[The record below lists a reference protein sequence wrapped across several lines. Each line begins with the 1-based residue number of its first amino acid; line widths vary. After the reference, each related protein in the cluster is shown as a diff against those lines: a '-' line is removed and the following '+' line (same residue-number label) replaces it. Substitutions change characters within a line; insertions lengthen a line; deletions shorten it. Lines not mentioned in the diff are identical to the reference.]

1 MDTSVVIESKK
12 KRGGALSKRFAR
24 WRRALAAP
32 QRQSDIELIQASGLF
47 DARWYLQKYPDVAE
61 AGVDPLTHY
70 ISDGAREGRKT
81 SPHFDT
87 RWYVNT
93 YPDASTSNLN
103 PLIHYIRN
111 RQGRLGALSELKA
124 LTPAQKAD
132 VSLLLANAHFDADW
146 YAKVNSLG
154 KAGRHAALH
163 YLQFGAAKA
172 LPPSPSFDGDR
183 YLKAY
188 PDVRDAGANPLV
200 HYIRHGENE
209 GRTAFTLHDPL
220 PPVLNFDF
228 KTPEAV
234 EPHGVDWITGPE
246 LVGDDLLG
254 VLTLG
259 KSPVGL
265 LPRNAAGLGL
275 PKQLGQ
281 VAEIFGRLTGR
292 ASTDLAGIKGSRKKV
307 RLMIGD
313 TLDLSNLKTPLDDAW
328 FVSGSRLT
336 LRLKALHGGH
346 SPQDQVVRAFQFV
359 PQGNRLAS
367 VGEARVGAQGG
378 LVALTLENPFL
389 PVLCVVCSREGTA
402 LDGFL
407 LPFPSLYRGGAHA
420 AEAQLSGRGSQ
431 DLIRVRDYSRVLVRE
446 RLGWDQAP
454 PPIVAQIEVDL
465 KGATGNESIFGEQ
478 ARVWLA
484 EMGITVAPGNAD
496 VLDASVRSHLVAAA
510 TLQSATQRNSRG
522 LLRLPP
528 DALPSLGVV
537 NSRRMPNGVGSYV
550 ICSAD
555 EAARPRLSV
564 SLPPMDDA
572 ISRLQP
578 ANHGQ
583 PYPSLTQTGVA
594 TQGRQ
599 KRTGLLAIR
608 FLPDASPTPSAL
620 AFPTDEAVPAP
631 IMGIGRPTRERMTAI
646 IRVLSSDNLHHLL
659 RSLARQSLAGR
670 LDVVL
675 AVDDGVALPA
685 DLYDAFSGSI
695 QRVDCPRGL
704 SPAAALNFAVKHVQT
719 QWMLLLDQHVVLH
732 DFRTLETLRT
742 LASHRRAATVSCM
755 RIRQAGFRDGAPL
768 TFHSAG
774 VFPSQIDLQAYPGLA
789 FTSTVTT
796 AAFPRMTYPVVANGL
811 EFALVSRKAW
821 DEAGGLDAEAYPFEG
836 YGLAFCLHALRHGW
850 THLNT
855 TGISALDTVRR
866 LDERADVLGAE
877 TVSMEDWGHILSRTA
892 QIRRLD

>member
-1 MDTSVVIESKK
+1 MIESKK
-12 KRGGALSKRFAR
+12 KLGGALSKRVAR
-24 WRRALAAP
+24 WRRALTAP
-32 QRQSDIELIQASGLF
+32 QGQSDLELIQASGLF
-47 DARWYLQKYPDVAE
+47 DARWYLQKYPDVAA
-61 AGVDPLTHY
+61 AGVDPLAHY
-70 ISDGAREGRKT
+70 MSDGAREGRKT
-81 SPHFDT
+81 SPRFDT
-87 RWYVNT
+87 RWYVDT
-93 YPDASTSNLN
+93 YPDASASSIN
-103 PLIHYIRN
+103 PLLHYIHN
-111 RQGRLGALSELKA
+111 RQGRVGALSELKA
-124 LTPAQKAD
+124 LTPGQKAD
-132 VSLLLANAHFDADW
+132 VSLLLASPHFDADW
-146 YAKVNSLG
+146 YAEANKLG

-163 YLQFGAAKA
+163 YLQFGVAKA
-172 LPPSPSFDGDR
+172 LAPSPSFDGDR

-188 PDVRDAGANPLV
+188 PDVRDAGANPLI

-209 GRTAFTLHDPL
+209 GRTAFAVDDPR

-228 KTPEAV
+228 QAPDTVQAN
-234 EPHGVDWITGPE
+234 GVDWITGPE
-246 LVGDDLLG
+246 LVGDDLKG

-259 KSPVGL
+259 RSPVGL

-275 PKQLGQ
+275 PKRLGQ
-281 VAEIFGRLTGR
+281 VAEIFCRLTGR
-292 ASTDLAGIKGSRKKV
+292 ASADLAGLKGSRKKV

-313 TLDLSNLKTPLDDAW
+313 TLDLNTLKPPLDDAW

-336 LRLKALHGGH
+336 LRLKALRGGQ

-367 VGEARVGAQGG
+367 VGEARVGSQGG
-378 LVALTLENPFL
+378 LIALMLENPFL
-389 PVLCVVCSREGTA
+389 PVLCVICSQDGTA

-431 DLIRVRDYSRVLVRE
+431 DSIRVRDYSHALVRE

-454 PPIVAQIEVDL
+454 PPVLAQIEVDL
-465 KGATGNESIFGEQ
+465 QGATGNERIFSEQ

-484 EMGITVAPGNAD
+484 ETGISVAPGNAD
-496 VLDASVRSHLVAAA
+496 AVDASVRSHLVAAVA
-510 TLQSATQRNSRG
+510 LQPATQRNSQG
-522 LLRLPP
+522 MLRLPA

-537 NSRRMPNGVGSYV
+537 NARRMPTGVGSYV
-550 ICSAD
+550 VCSAD

-583 PYPSLTQTGVA
+583 PYPSLTQTGIAV
-594 TQGRQ
+594 QGRQ
-599 KRTGLLAIR
+599 ERTGLLAIR
-608 FLPDASPTPSAL
+608 FLADASPPPSAL
-620 AFPTDEAVPAP
+620 AFPIDEAVPAP
-631 IMGIGRPTRERMTAI
+631 IMGSGRPTRERMTAV
-646 IRVLSSDNLHHLL
+646 IRVSSSDNLHHLL

-670 LDVVL
+670 LDIVL

-685 DLYDAFSGSI
+685 DLHSVFSGSI
-695 QRVDCPRGL
+695 QRIDCPRGL
-704 SPAAALNFAVKHVQT
+704 CPAAALNLAVEHVQT

-742 LASHRRAATVSCM
+742 LAGYRRTATVSCM

-774 VFPSQIDLQAYPGLA
+774 VFPAQINLQTSPALA

-796 AAFPRMTYPVVANGL
+796 TAFPCMTYPVVANGL

-821 DEAGGLDAEAYPFEG
+821 DEAGGLDADGYPFEG

-855 TGISALDTVRR
+855 TGVSALDTVRR
-866 LDERADVLGAE
+866 LDERADVLGAD